1 MWGFLKKLFAQEEEK
16 ETVNFFELEK
26 YLAEKA
32 WKGISSDI
40 EKLQKIR
47 ESITSNLEKLQGKDI
62 DAEKVQDRAKD
73 VIKGNRNAFV
83 IMLRKFADSIEP
95 PKDLNVKTINEF
107 CKTFEAE
114 LVNFNE
120 KTIRNYFIMKALIGQ
135 ELEAINKN
143 LKESEAIV
151 REIKKDID
159 SGHLALLED
168 MQMRIKDIYTHI
180 EGKEEKEKEILKL
193 KNETKELF
201 DKEKA
206 LTDKISAMK
215 EGKEFA
221 ELENLKSELQIK
233 SEEETE
239 VKNRVKSMA
248 AEVARPL
255 RKYEKIISNK
265 HILRFLEEP
274 VEAVKEERELAK
286 IMHSAAE
293 SMQKGEIDSKNSEKE
308 IQKLQELSSSIDEL
322 KERMLF
328 LEKGKEEIKES
339 IKQNKAEEERDKL
352 IEELS
357 NVERN
362 LAETETR
369 LDSLRKKDIKEDI
382 AKIKEDLRKSG
393 FKLEL
398 KNVPYQ

>member
-1 MWGFLKKLFAQEEEK
+1 MWKFLKKLFAQEEEK
-16 ETVNFFELEK
+16 ETVEFFELEK

-47 ESITSNLEKLQGKDI
+47 ELIANNLEKLQNKDI

-83 IMLRKFADSIEP
+83 IMLRKFVESIEP
-95 PKDLNVKTINEF
+95 PKDLSVKAINQF

-114 LVNFNE
+114 LADFNE
-120 KTIRNYFIMKALIGQ
+120 KTVRNYFIMKALIGE

-143 LKESEAIV
+143 LKESETII
-151 REIKKDID
+151 RGIKKDID

-180 EGKEEKEKEILKL
+180 EGKDEKEKEILKL
-193 KNETKELF
+193 EKEIEELIE
-201 DKEKA
+201 KEKA
-206 LTDKISAMK
+206 LTDKINAMK

-221 ELENLKSELQIK
+221 ELEKLKSELQMK
-233 SEEETE
+233 SKEETE
-239 VKNRVKSMA
+239 VKNRIKSMA
-248 AEVARPL
+248 GEVARPL
-255 RKYEKIISNK
+255 RKYEKTIPNK

-274 VEAVKEERELAK
+274 VEAVKEEHELAK

-308 IQKLQELSSSIDEL
+308 IQKLQELSSSINEL

-328 LEKGKEEIKES
+328 LEKGKDEIKES

-357 NVERN
+357 NVERD
-362 LAETETR
+362 LADAETK

-382 AKIKEDLRKSG
+382 AKIKEDLKKSG
-393 FKLEL
+393 FKLEI

>member
-1 MWGFLKKLFAQEEEK
+1 MWKFLKKLFAQEEEK

-26 YLAEKA
+26 YLAGKA

-47 ESITSNLEKLQGKDI
+47 KSITSNLEKLQSKDI

-73 VIKGNRNAFV
+73 AIKGNRNAFA

-95 PKDLNVKTINEF
+95 PKDLSVKTISRF
-107 CKTFEAE
+107 CNTFEAE
-114 LVNFNE
+114 LADFNE
-120 KTIRNYFIMKALIGQ
+120 KTVRNYFIMKALIGE

-143 LKESEAIV
+143 LKESETII
-151 REIKKDID
+151 RGIKKDID

-168 MQMRIKDIYTHI
+168 LQMRIKNIYTHI
-180 EGKEEKEKEILKL
+180 EGKDEKEKEILKL
-193 KNETKELF
+193 EKEIEELIE
-201 DKEKA
+201 KEKA
-206 LTDKISAMK
+206 LAGKINAMK
-215 EGKEFA
+215 DGKEFA

-233 SEEETE
+233 SGEETE
-239 VKNRVKSMA
+239 VKNRIKSMA

-255 RKYEKIISNK
+255 RKYEKTIPNK
-265 HILRFLEEP
+265 RILRFLEEP

-286 IMHSAAE
+286 IMHLAAE
-293 SMQKGEIDSKNSEKE
+293 AMQKGEIDSKNSEKE
-308 IQKLQELSSSIDEL
+308 IQKLQELSSSINEL

-328 LEKGKEEIKES
+328 LEKGKDEIKES

-357 NVERN
+357 YVERN

-369 LDSLRKKDIKEDI
+369 LDSLRKKDVKEDI
-382 AKIKEDLRKSG
+382 AKIKEDLKKSG
-393 FKLEL
+393 FKLEIT
-398 KNVPYQ
+398 NVPYQ